1 MKTLIVTLLVVLVA
15 AGIFLGIK
23 DANHGLVGT
32 ASSGITA
39 HNAEVERVAKE
50 VGN

>member
-23 DANHGLVGT
+23 DAHNSMVGT
-32 ASSGITA
+32 ASAGITA
-39 HNAEVERVAKE
+39 HNAEIERVAKE
-50 VGN
+50 MGN